1 MADRLQEIKDKYK
14 YDFHHHFGTS
24 KFHKKIDEDDY
35 DWLISEVER
44 LIKDKELM
52 LKRVQ
57 QMHASMTQALDSML
71 EHDYPD
77 AIYIL
82 SQEAGGE
89 DHDQT

>member
-1 MADRLQEIKDKYK
+1 MTDQTKDLINDLRNTPDATLSREGCLQLAD
-14 YDFHHHFGTS
+14 
-24 KFHKKIDEDDY
+24 
-35 DWLISEVER
+35 EVER

-57 QMHASMTQALDSML
+57 QIHASMTQALDSMH

-89 DHDQT
+89 DE